1 MDIDSQLDEWEG
13 VVEDDL
19 AIDEMGK
26 KVVRDHTANHYDMC
40 HSNFPSLFFFFSQF
54 YCSAFGGSRKTAC
67 NAHGFYDAKPQK
79 GSGPLLC
86 HPLLTHILNGNPP
99 AFRLA
104 PRFNLTTLGRYLSWG

>member
-1 MDIDSQLDEWEG
+1 MGLDEWEG

-19 AIDEMGK
+19 AIDGMGK
-26 KVVRDHTANHYDMC
+26 KAARHTTLQTTMTC
-40 HSNFPSLFFFFSQF
+40 VILIFLPFFSF
-54 YCSAFGGSRKTAC
+54 SFLNFTVVHLVAAEKTAC

-86 HPLLTHILNGNPP
+86 HPLLIHILNGNPP

-104 PRFNLTTLGRYLSWG
+104 PRFNLTTLGRYLCWG